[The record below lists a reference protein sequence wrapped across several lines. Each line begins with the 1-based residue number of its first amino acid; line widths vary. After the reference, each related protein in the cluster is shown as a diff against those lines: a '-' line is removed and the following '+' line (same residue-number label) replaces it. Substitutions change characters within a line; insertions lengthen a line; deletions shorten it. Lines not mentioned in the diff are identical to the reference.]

1 MATLERQL
9 DEKVTELTESMSRL
23 TDVEEELEV
32 KSSQLIK
39 LKQVGYNKTTC
50 PRAQDLR
57 SRQC

>member
-39 LKQVGYNKTTC
+39 LKQVGYNI
-50 PRAQDLR
+50 LINIL
-57 SRQC
+57 